1 MKWRV
6 ADFFVIG
13 AVVLAA
19 AFIWLY
25 PALSTTGKF
34 AEIREGD
41 RVQKVSLASDSVIEL
56 EGATVTVEGGTIAI
70 TESDCPDRVCI
81 NTGKISKEGQSIIC
95 VPGEIVITVSGA
107 SQVDAVSN

>member
-1 MKWRV
+1 MEYV
-6 ADFFVIG
+6 IGFVIG